1 MAASPDTPPR
11 ADGAHVVLDGV
22 RMGFGDRTIFESLS
36 CRMPKD
42 KITVILGGSG
52 VGKSTVLR
60 LIGGL
65 IRPDGGH
72 IQVDG
77 TDIVGLSNRE
87 LARQR
92 TKLGMMF
99 QGGALLDSMNVF
111 DNLAFPL
118 REHTR
123 MSADEI
129 STEVRRCLLNV
140 GLIDVG
146 DLLPGELS
154 GGMVKRVALARA
166 LIRKPVILLCDEPF
180 SGLDPITTKRVELL
194 LKRVNQE
201 LGITVVMISH
211 DASSTLRMADHLLVM
226 LPDGAIEGSPDDLKD
241 SSDPRVANL
250 LRTDVDEAFLK
261 VGTPLEALLNMDV
274 AHGDLESTWS

>member
-1 MAASPDTPPR
+1 MPTPPDSP
-11 ADGAHVVLDGV
+11 APAGDHHVVLDGV
-22 RMGFGDRTIFESLS
+22 RMGFGERAIFENLS
-36 CRMPKD
+36 CRMPRD

-65 IRPDGGH
+65 IRPDGGRS
-72 IQVDG
+72 IVDG
-77 TDIVGLSNRE
+77 TDIVGLSNRQLVKVRE
-87 LARQR
+87 
-92 TKLGMMF
+92 KLGMMF

-118 REHTR
+118 REHTDMAR
-123 MSADEI
+123 DDIA
-129 STEVRRCLLNV
+129 TEVRRCLLNV
-140 GLIDVG
+140 GLTDVG

-194 LKRVNQE
+194 LKRVNKE

-226 LPDGAIEGSPDDLKD
+226 LPDGSIEGSPDELKD